1 MKYDPYNVSHPSGI
15 HGPGSAGIPL
25 AYQAATHDRAKPAQ
39 SDPDFGQDFAAAE
52 EARAE
57 ELSRTLEAEAD
68 QASQA
73 EAERYQDWAPCQMYG
88 HNFGPDGCLDCGE
101 DF

>member
-15 HGPGSAGIPL
+15 PL
-25 AYQAATHDRAKPAQ
+25 AYQAATH
-39 SDPDFGQDFAAAE
+39 DPDFGQDFAAAE
-52 EARAE
+52 QARAE
-57 ELSRTLEAEAD
+57 ESSRVQEAQAD
-68 QASQA
+68 AMILCADLLDEVQ
-73 EAERYQDWAPCQMYG
+73 EKIVEHFQDWTPCQMYG